1 MPYIVRMPKNDDS
14 TKNARL
20 EFRLSTEEKAL
31 IERAAAADGRST
43 SNWALVTL
51 MKAAKEQLGEK

>member
-1 MPYIVRMPKNDDS
+1 MPYIVRMLKNDDS

>member
-1 MPYIVRMPKNDDS
+1 MIKKDDS

-20 EFRLSTEEKAL
+20 EFRLSAEEKAL
-31 IERAAAADGRST
+31 IERAATADGRST

-51 MKAAKEQLGEK
+51 IKAAKEQLGEK